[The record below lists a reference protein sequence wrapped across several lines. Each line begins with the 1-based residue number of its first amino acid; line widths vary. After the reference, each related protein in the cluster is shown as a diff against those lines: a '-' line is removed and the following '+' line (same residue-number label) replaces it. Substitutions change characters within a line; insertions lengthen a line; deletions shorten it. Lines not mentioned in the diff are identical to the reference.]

1 MQISSPE
8 KEITFL
14 NFNQTNTCLLVGT
27 KHGYTLFR
35 TDPFDQCTQ
44 GFNDHPIHV
53 CEMFFSTSL
62 LAVVC
67 NSTVDHFTP
76 KILYLYNT
84 KIDQV
89 ICLLRFNEEIQG
101 VKLNQQYLV
110 VVLKQSII
118 IYTLEKIEPVC
129 TLDMYFNQTSS
140 PKELAPPH
148 PSIVALCPQK
158 PILAYPCD
166 LNKGHVCIA
175 KLNEPGAKSAGGKDV
190 GAEGDSQAYGS
201 YQILEAHDHPVTCL
215 AFRKDGQW
223 LATASSH
230 GTIIRV
236 WESETRKLVIEL
248 KRSRVGREATIKS
261 LCFSDDGTMLVV
273 SSSTKTIHIFSISE
287 DKKND
292 KAFAFIRLDKEG
304 ITESEHISS
313 FKSDNKHV
321 QVAFADGSYRVY
333 RLPPPNS
340 SNQNCDCVI
349 THNLLEKKK

>member
-1 MQISSPE
+1 MRCNFTSLFLFPLWTSLPSDQSNPP
-8 KEITFL
+8 KEIT
-14 NFNQTNTCLLVGT
+14 
-27 KHGYTLFR
+27 
-35 TDPFDQCTQ
+35 
-44 GFNDHPIHV
+44 
-53 CEMFFSTSL
+53 
-62 LAVVC
+62 
-67 NSTVDHFTP
+67 
-76 KILYLYNT
+76 
-84 KIDQV
+84 
-89 ICLLRFNEEIQG
+89 
-101 VKLNQQYLV
+101 
-110 VVLKQSII
+110 
-118 IYTLEKIEPVC
+118 
-129 TLDMYFNQTSS
+129 
-140 PKELAPPH
+140 PPH

-166 LNKGHVCIA
+166 LTKGNVCIA
-175 KLNEPGAKSAGGKDV
+175 KLNEPGAKSAGAGKDV
-190 GAEGDSQAYGS
+190 SAEGDSQAYGS
-201 YQILEAHDHPVTCL
+201 YQILTAHDHPVTCL

-236 WESETRKLVIEL
+236 WETETRKLVMEL

-261 LCFSDDGTMLVV
+261 ICFSDDGTMLVV

-321 QVAFADGSYRVY
+321 QVAFADGNYRVY

-340 SNQNCDCVI
+340 SNQNCECV
-349 THNLLEKKK
+349 NQCKLLENRK